1 MGANSIVKVAHDLK
15 TKCDE
20 FDRVIEGFKQY
31 KIEGIVPNFFGRDVS
46 YNHINTPYLIKQFLW
61 HIHMSIPLDEHPPLW
76 KRIADIFRRTN
87 HKNAPERDYAL
98 IYCYDELQ
106 DIYYLLTII
115 GPDAHNMKIWQSYL
129 RAAALQAEQLLTRS
143 ALSRD

>member
-1 MGANSIVKVAHDLK
+1 MGTHSVVKISRHLK
-15 TKCDE
+15 E
-20 FDRVIEGFKQY
+20 FAEYEKLAEAFRQY
-31 KIEGIVPNFFGRDVS
+31 KVEGKTPSFLGRDAA
-46 YNHINTPYLIKQFLW
+46 YNYLDTPPLIKQFLW
-61 HIHMSIPLDEHPPLW
+61 HIHICIPLHQHPLLW

-115 GPDAHNMKIWQSYL
+115 GPDAHNMKRWQSYL
-129 RAAALQAEQLLTRS
+129 RDVALQAEQLLTRS
-143 ALSRD
+143 AMPRD